1 MRVAAPLVVALVLFA
16 SASIY
21 GVTAEMTEEETANK
35 AEGLLN
41 AAEAGDLQVCII
53 IIVLSLS
60 SYSTD
65 LRERHNT

>member
-1 MRVAAPLVVALVLFA
+1 
-16 SASIY
+16 
-21 GVTAEMTEEETANK
+21 MTEEETANK
-35 AEGLLN
+35 GEGLRN